1 MLCEHDLRANIQGEG
16 SSENHLSAARNMM
29 NISMDKVSPFVDG
42 LAWFIVVL
50 VAVHFS
56 VEHAV
61 VAFVGGSVANEL
73 A

>member
-1 MLCEHDLRANIQGEG
+1 
-16 SSENHLSAARNMM
+16 MM
-29 NISMDKVSPFVDG
+29 NVSMVKVSPFVDG

-50 VAVHFS
+50 VTVYSS